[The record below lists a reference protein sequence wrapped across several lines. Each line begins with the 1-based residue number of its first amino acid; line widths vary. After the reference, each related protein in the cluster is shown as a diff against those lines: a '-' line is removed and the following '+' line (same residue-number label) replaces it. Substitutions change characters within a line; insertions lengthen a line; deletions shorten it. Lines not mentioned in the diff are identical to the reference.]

1 MRNDGLGAWPAQS
14 TLAIETGLTEKT
26 VREALKRL
34 VAARWLHRVTQ
45 KQPGRGARGMGFEYR
60 ATLPPELATLF
71 VNPVLATVFTGKRAG
86 RRRRSIPAVIDGKEI
101 RSQLPTNATEGTLQN
116 RAYREKDEE
125 REIEEMRRAFGEI
138 A

>member
-1 MRNDGLGAWPAQS
+1 
-14 TLAIETGLTEKT
+14 
-26 VREALKRL
+26 
-34 VAARWLHRVTQ
+34 
-45 KQPGRGARGMGFEYR
+45 MGFEYR